1 MKKILSWFKSGKKHK
16 YVNGGKGVISIFL
29 AIIMLPFLSMAD
41 ILVES
46 TRYHEATTILD
57 DAMDSA
63 ALSTLSNY
71 DSYLMDRFGLMAIS
85 QEIDI
90 NTTYTDYL
98 EKNMDD
104 LTSCSISSE
113 DISAEYSLA
122 DNDVLLAQIQDIS
135 KFSAPTALAGDL
147 GVSDLISALDKI
159 KNMTSIFTA
168 ITSTGEAV
176 DSTILLVDSVETL
189 KEKATEYETSFNIYD
204 SCYSTFEDSI
214 DELKEAVK
222 NRRIAQESVDEV
234 QEKLDE
240 LGEEDTEKKKQ
251 LQSDLEDA
259 QEELN
264 ERNSELITKKTLF
277 ENSRDAYAGSIGD
290 LKEKLSTYNEQVTKV
305 LESASSLVTKVESA
319 ATDIKA
325 AVDADVERQNDIDE
339 DLSQV
344 NEWLD
349 MENLSETKR
358 EELEQQKE
366 SLETEKKDLNAAS
379 KTTKAIGD
387 GVSKA
392 NKSYADDVVGLLSEF
407 NSDTVNGCISQLD
420 ALMSDVTNLKSDDIT
435 ETYELN
441 QSEFHKAISGVIASA
456 SIQALIDEE
465 DEKASDASFWSDVK
479 AMSAFFNSLFK
490 TDLIYKSE
498 LNAFI
503 SDECDEY
510 KEGEIDLILNDMSDL
525 IGYFSNLSDGIVG
538 MIKMLTELKNL
549 FTYISNLFLHL
560 GNYIVAVA
568 MRSASII
575 SELTEG
581 KIDEKLYLNEYLIKC
596 IPNRTNYNS
605 KTNLYTGYK
614 YSQISYATCGEAEQ
628 VAVVGGLAALVD
640 FFKDFLDGG
649 NDYMFCG
656 AELEYILF
664 GTKSEII
671 NQSFAFFTIYILRI
685 AIDAFP
691 ICGNLEVEAIA
702 SESALVTLGFGYG
715 VIMAM
720 YILVEPL
727 IDTLLIV
734 NGQDIS
740 LLKTVCYL
748 TPSGLYSFLT
758 RISSLGLS
766 TETKNA
772 VTTQAEDYLK
782 VKKVSGSSGSD
793 TSGITWKYENY
804 MFVLLF
810 VAGDMDTYLDRL
822 QCLIAMEGVAH
833 YGEGEFNINNTYTYL
848 EASVEADYKTIL
860 SLDSLAKVNSFGISR
875 TRMRGY

>member
-189 KEKATEYETSFNIYD
+189 KEKATEYETSFNTYD

-264 ERNSELITKKTLF
+264 EKNSELITKKTLF

-290 LKEKLSTYNEQVTKV
+290 LEEKLSTYNEQVTKV

-319 ATDIKA
+319 ATDIQ
-325 AVDADVERQNDIDE
+325 AVADANVKRQNKIDE

-366 SLETEKKDLNAAS
+366 DLETEKKNLNAAS

-387 GVSKA
+387 GVSEA

-420 ALMSDVTNLKSDDIT
+420 TLLGDVTNLKSDDIT
-435 ETYELN
+435 EAYEFN
-441 QSEFHKAISGVIASA
+441 QSEFYKSISGVIASA

-510 KEGEIDLILNDMSDL
+510 QEGEIDLILNDMSDL

-560 GNYIVAVA
+560 GNYIVTVA

-596 IPNRTNYNS
+596 IPNRINYNS
-605 KTNLYTGYK
+605 KANLYTGYK

-628 VAVVGGLAALVD
+628 VALVGGLAALVD
-640 FFKDFLDGG
+640 FLKDFLDGG

-671 NQSFAFFTIYILRI
+671 NQSFAFFAIYILRI

-691 ICGNLEVEAIA
+691 ICENLEVQAIA

-734 NGQDIS
+734 NERDIS
-740 LLKTVCYL
+740 LLKKVCYL
-748 TPSGLYSFLT
+748 TPSGLPILLENIT
-758 RISSLGLS
+758 ELGLS
-766 TETKNA
+766 DEAEELIKTKSGEYLNTKE
-772 VTTQAEDYLK
+772 VKGGAE
-782 VKKVSGSSGSD
+782 SD
-793 TSGITWKYENY
+793 TKGITWGYENY
-804 MFVLLF
+804 LFLLLF
-810 VAGDMDTYLDRL
+810 VMGDMDTYLDRL

-833 YGEGEFNINNTYTYL
+833 YGKGKFNINNTYTYL
-848 EASVEADYKTIL
+848 EVSVEADYKTIL